1 MRAWLSASLYR
12 SPVFFPTALLVI
24 GVLGAML
31 VMTSGRHDPVVPSI
45 NHFVSSDRGVNKALE
60 YRANKQEEQLRAL
73 SIQLSNL
80 QARATRLDAL
90 GQEWVDEAGLDDA
103 GFNFGEPPPSGG
115 PDDLSEP
122 FGSISI
128 PMLSKDTIE
137 LAKQYDQLE
146 AQLQI
151 LDSYA
156 DLDRRFPA
164 SQPHASPG
172 GRYLTSGFGAR
183 YDPFGRGRR
192 FHSGLDLA
200 AHVGDPVMAMAAGR
214 VSFSGWQDGY
224 GYIVEVDHGN
234 GYRTKYAHN
243 SKLIVR
249 VGQRVEVGQVLAKAG
264 STGRSTGAHLHVE
277 VWHKGRAVDPR
288 PFLDQGRRLLAE
300 RRKVLAQLALV
311 PQDAPIQTSKSKG

>member
-24 GVLGAML
+24 GVLGTTL
-31 VMTSGRHDPVVPSI
+31 VMTSGRPDPVVPSV
-45 NHFVSSDRGVNKALE
+45 NDFVGRGPDVIKSLVARGKRHE
-60 YRANKQEEQLRAL
+60 DELRTL

-80 QARATRLDAL
+80 QARANRLDAL

-128 PMLSKDTIE
+128 SMLSKDTIE
-137 LAKQYDQLE
+137 LARQYDQLE

-192 FHSGLDLA
+192 FHSGIDLA
-200 AHVGDPVMAMAAGR
+200 ARVGDSVMAMAAGR
-214 VSFSGWQDGY
+214 VAFSGWQGGY

-243 SKLIVR
+243 SKLLVR
-249 VGQRVEVGQVLAKAG
+249 VGQRVEVGQVVAKAG

-277 VWHKGRAVDPR
+277 VWKGGRAVDPR

-311 PQDAPIQTSKSKG
+311 PQDARVQPPKNKG

>member
-1 MRAWLSASLYR
+1 MRAWLSTTLYR
-12 SPVFFPTALLVI
+12 SPVFFPTAVLVI
-24 GVLGAML
+24 GVLGTTL
-31 VMTSGRHDPVVPSI
+31 VMTYGRPDPVVPPV
-45 NHFVSSDRGVNKALE
+45 NDFVARAPVVNKALE
-60 YRANKQEEQLRAL
+60 VRNKQYEEELRTL

-122 FGSISI
+122 FGPISI

-137 LAKQYDQLE
+137 LAKRYDQLE

-156 DLDRRFPA
+156 NLDRRFPA

-192 FHSGLDLA
+192 FHSGIDLA
-200 AHVGDPVMAMAAGR
+200 ARVGDPVMAMAAGR
-214 VSFSGWQDGY
+214 ITFSGWQGGY

-243 SKLIVR
+243 SKLLVR
-249 VGQRVEVGQVLAKAG
+249 VGQLVEVGQVVAKAG

-277 VWHKGRAVDPR
+277 VWKAGRAVDPR
-288 PFLDQGRRLLAE
+288 PFLDQGRRLLAA

-311 PQDAPIQTSKSKG
+311 PQDAPVKPSKSKG